1 MKTFMIDGVEHAYID
16 DARAMTL
23 AWIDDLRKEMDAL
36 AEAFPDDPAL
46 QQRINAEVD
55 AITKKAKEQAE
66 RKFRVLGGAGN
77 A

>member
-1 MKTFMIDGVEHAYID
+1 MKTFMIDGVEYAYID
-16 DARAMTL
+16 DAMAMTL
-23 AWIDDLRKEMDAL
+23 AWIDDIRKELDAV
-36 AEAFPDDPAL
+36 AEAFPDDPEL
-46 QQRINAEVD
+46 QQRINAEFD